1 MADYRKRLSDMTDE
15 ERAEVAPGSAAYG
28 NFLGKAESGKPLSV
42 QMAEVGVEFTPV
54 GTVSGVLDIKEELES
69 EDPDYTD
76 VEELYRAQGEIRVLR
91 SLLLL
96 REHVN
101 G

>member
-1 MADYRKRLSDMTDE
+1 MKLVVNNTLKPFVNNPELYNPFLEEIVSRIEKTHKRLE
-15 ERAEVAPGSAAYG
+15 
-28 NFLGKAESGKPLSV
+28 
-42 QMAEVGVEFTPV
+42 Q
-54 GTVSGVLDIKEELES
+54 IS
-69 EDPDYTD
+69 E

>member
-1 MADYRKRLSDMTDE
+1 MKLVVNNSIKPFVNNPELYNPFLEEIMNRIDKVHKRLE
-15 ERAEVAPGSAAYG
+15 
-28 NFLGKAESGKPLSV
+28 
-42 QMAEVGVEFTPV
+42 Q
-54 GTVSGVLDIKEELES
+54 I
-69 EDPDYTD
+69 TD

>member
-1 MADYRKRLSDMTDE
+1 MKLVVNNTLKPFVNNPELYNPFLEEIMNRIDKVHKRLE
-15 ERAEVAPGSAAYG
+15 
-28 NFLGKAESGKPLSV
+28 
-42 QMAEVGVEFTPV
+42 Q
-54 GTVSGVLDIKEELES
+54 I
-69 EDPDYTD
+69 TD

>member
-1 MADYRKRLSDMTDE
+1 MKLVVNNTLKPFVNSPEMYNPFLEEIMRRIDNVHKRLE
-15 ERAEVAPGSAAYG
+15 QI
-28 NFLGKAESGKPLSV
+28 N
-42 QMAEVGVEFTPV
+42 
-54 GTVSGVLDIKEELES
+54 
-69 EDPDYTD
+69 D
-76 VEELYRAQGEIRVLR
+76 VEELYRAQGEVRILR

>member
-1 MADYRKRLSDMTDE
+1 MKLVVNNTLKPFVNNPELYNPFLEEIITRIDRVHKRLE
-15 ERAEVAPGSAAYG
+15 
-28 NFLGKAESGKPLSV
+28 
-42 QMAEVGVEFTPV
+42 Q
-54 GTVSGVLDIKEELES
+54 I
-69 EDPDYTD
+69 TD

-96 REHVN
+96 REHIN